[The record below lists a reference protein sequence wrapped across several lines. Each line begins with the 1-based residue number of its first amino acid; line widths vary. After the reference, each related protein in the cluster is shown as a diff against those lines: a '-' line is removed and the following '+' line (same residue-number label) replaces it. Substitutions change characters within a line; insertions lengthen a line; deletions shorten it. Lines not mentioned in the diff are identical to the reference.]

1 MSVGLG
7 RTGPVVTGKQ
17 YGSHAS
23 MHSGSRSDERRWYSS
38 SAKPSV
44 HASVSSPRNGQ
55 CDVRALMAETY
66 ALSGGVIVA
75 VAIGTASVGKSHE
88 VVKSTE
94 LVAES
99 GAGVQV

>member
-38 SAKPSV
+38 SANPSV
-44 HASVSSPRNGQ
+44 HSSVSSFRNGQ
-55 CDVRALMAETY
+55 FDVRALIAETY
-66 ALSGGVIVA
+66 ALSGGVSVT
-75 VAIGTASVGKSHE
+75 VAIGIASVGKSHV
-88 VVKSTE
+88 VVKFKE

>member
-23 MHSGSRSDERRWYSS
+23 THSGSRSDECRRYSS
-38 SAKPSV
+38 SANPSV
-44 HASVSSPRNGQ
+44 HFSVSSPRNGQ
-55 CDVRALMAETY
+55 CDMRALIAETY
-66 ALSGGVIVA
+66 ALPGGVSVA
-75 VAIGTASVGKSHE
+75 VAIGMASVGKSHV
-88 VVKSTE
+88 VVKFKA
-94 LVAES
+94 LVAVS